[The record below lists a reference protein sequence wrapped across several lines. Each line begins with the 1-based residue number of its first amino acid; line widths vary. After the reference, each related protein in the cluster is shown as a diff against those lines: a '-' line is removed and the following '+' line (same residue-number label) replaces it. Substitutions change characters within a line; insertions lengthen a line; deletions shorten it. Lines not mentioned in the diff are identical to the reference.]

1 MEPMACSPVVLS
13 TVGYGQEVPGH
24 CMNGAAVARCRES
37 GTAAAEWLLS
47 CACQGLTQPGL
58 PGPAYLASPCN
69 NGREGRTGLRLCCA
83 PCSNKGSGMA
93 LSDLF
98 RLLSQ
103 WHWCSEPVGAEM
115 PFEYCRPAAGMDRP
129 SGSAPMGIAA
139 MVVAALWRSCC
150 FVFTTYICRRTRFLF
165 SCACLAESLFA

>member
-1 MEPMACSPVVLS
+1 M
-13 TVGYGQEVPGH
+13 
-24 CMNGAAVARCRES
+24 ARCRES
-37 GTAAAEWLLS
+37 GTAAAGWLLS
-47 CACQGLTQPGL
+47 CACQELILPVL
-58 PGPAYLASPCN
+58 PGPSYLAWPCN

-103 WHWCSEPVGAEM
+103 WHWCWQLSGAEM
-115 PFEYCRPAAGMDRP
+115 LLDYCRPAAGRDRP
-129 SGSAPMGIAA
+129 SGSCLHMGIAA
-139 MVVAALWRSCC
+139 ARYCCHGGCPVRTAAMGTAALGRGCC

-165 SCACLAESLFA
+165 SCACLAESLLA